1 MLQYNTSFIDNKGI
15 IGILRRSC
23 NYVDKRL
30 MDHGLRVSYIM
41 FRLLSRMPALPP
53 GELRDLC
60 FLGALHDIGAYKTE
74 EIDRLVQFETS
85 QVWGHSV
92 YGYLFVKYFSPLSQ
106 LAPAVLFHHMP
117 WDALQNESGVTPAHK
132 RMAQLIS
139 LADRLDIWLNTERRP
154 YGAFLAYL
162 SVVRGTCFEA
172 SLVDL
177 MTEEPFS
184 AFTAEEIESDLAF
197 QQMQCEPPFTHEQ
210 IHAYLRMIIYSID
223 FRSRHTVTHT
233 MTTTSISNELA
244 LLAGL
249 DPGLRSQVVCGA
261 LLHDLGKI
269 GIPDEILEYPGKLSP
284 QAMSI
289 MRTHV
294 EITADILGDD
304 IPLPIRHIA
313 LCHHEKLDGSGYP
326 NHLTAKDLG
335 TGERIVALADIV
347 SALAGTRSYKEA
359 FDKERIV
366 SIVSGL
372 RRDGLVDASL
382 VDCLFAHYD
391 AIMDKTARRCRP
403 LWDIYQSLYDE
414 YALLY
419 AHYAGAAASDD

>member
-23 NYVDKRL
+23 NCVDKRL
-30 MDHGLRVSYIM
+30 MDHGIRVSYIM
-41 FRLLSRMPALPP
+41 FRLLRRMPELPP
-53 GELRDLC
+53 EELRDLC

-74 EIDRLVQFETS
+74 EIDRMVQFETS

-92 YGYLFVKYFSPLSQ
+92 YGYLFVKYFTPLSGS
-106 LAPAVLFHHMP
+106 APAVLFHHMP
-117 WDALQNESGVTPAHK
+117 WSVLREESGVSPAHR

-154 YGAFLAYL
+154 YGAFLRSL
-162 SVVRGTCFEA
+162 SEARGQDFDP
-172 SLVDL
+172 SLAGL
-177 MTEEPFS
+177 MAQEQFS
-184 AFTAEEIESDLAF
+184 AFTAEEIEADPAF
-197 QQMQCEPPFTHEQ
+197 RQMQCAAPFTHEQ

-244 LLAGL
+244 RLTGL
-249 DPGLRSQVVCGA
+249 DPELRNQVVCGA

-269 GIPDEILEYPGKLSP
+269 GIPDEILEHPGKLSP

-294 EITADILGDD
+294 EVTAGILGED
-304 IPLPIRHIA
+304 IPLPIRRIA

-326 NHLTAKDLG
+326 NHLTAEDLG
-335 TGERIVALADIV
+335 IGERIVALADIV
-347 SALAGTRSYKEA
+347 SALSGTRSYKEA
-359 FDKERIV
+359 FSKERIV

-391 AIMDKTARRCRP
+391 EIMDKTARRCRP

-419 AHYAGAAASDD
+419 AHYAGAAAPDH